1 MMIKK
6 SITVNKRGKITGEE
20 NATNE
25 NKEIVIEIEW
35 LFMYLSLF
43 QIVLDL
49 KNKMLF
55 IDNNFP

>member
-1 MMIKK
+1 MIKK
-6 SITVNKRGKITGEE
+6 SITVNKRGKLTWEE